1 MKGLRDNCRWAQPS
15 FTVRILNYQV
25 SKTRNAGLLTSAKLS
40 RMTELFATIQ
50 PVVFAAGASSRMGD
64 HKLLLPLA
72 GEPIVR
78 RAVNQLLEAGFSSVT
93 VVLGREPDRVKA
105 ALEGLPC
112 QFALNENYLSDM
124 ESSFRA
130 AIQSFSSEVIAALF
144 TLADQVFLSSLE
156 YQKLLGV
163 FEAEHPLIAASRFD
177 QVIAPPH
184 IFSSELFPV
193 LGLPGRGAK
202 PLIQANLE
210 RTRFVDHAKE
220 LLFDVDTP
228 EDYAQAQKSLP

>member
-1 MKGLRDNCRWAQPS
+1 
-15 FTVRILNYQV
+15 
-25 SKTRNAGLLTSAKLS
+25 
-40 RMTELFATIQ
+40 MTKPIPRIQ

-64 HKLLLPLA
+64 HKLLLSLH
-72 GEPIVR
+72 GETIVR
-78 RAVNQLLEAGFSSVT
+78 RSVNRVLEAGFQSVT

-112 QFALNENYLSDM
+112 EFALNPDYLSGM

-130 AIQSFSSEVIAALF
+130 AIDSFSFPVTAALF
-144 TLADQVFLSSLE
+144 TLADQVFLTSLE
-156 YQKLLGV
+156 YQQLLETFGLEV
-163 FEAEHPLIAASRFD
+163 FEREVLQTERPSIVASRFG

-184 IFSSELFPV
+184 IFSSKLFPT

-210 RTRFVDHAKE
+210 RTRFVDHAPE

-228 EDYAQAQKSLP
+228 EDYALAQKPLR

>member
-1 MKGLRDNCRWAQPS
+1 VPK
-15 FTVRILNYQV
+15 
-25 SKTRNAGLLTSAKLS
+25 
-40 RMTELFATIQ
+40 LFATIQ

-64 HKLLLPLA
+64 HKLLLELA

-78 RAVNQLLEAGFSSVT
+78 RSVNRLLEAGFSGVT

-105 ALEGLPC
+105 VLEDLPC
-112 QFALNENYLSDM
+112 KFALNPDYLSGM

-130 AIQSFSSEVIAALF
+130 AIDSFSSEVTAALF

-156 YQKLLGV
+156 YQKLLEV
-163 FEAEHPLIAASRFD
+163 FEAEQPLIAASRFGE
-177 QVIAPPH
+177 VIAPPH
-184 IFSSELFPV
+184 VFSSELFPI
-193 LGLPGRGAK
+193 LGMPGRGAK

-210 RTRFVDHAKE
+210 RVQFVDHAPD

-228 EDYAQAQKSLP
+228 DDYALAQKTLS

>member
-1 MKGLRDNCRWAQPS
+1 M
-15 FTVRILNYQV
+15 
-25 SKTRNAGLLTSAKLS
+25 
-40 RMTELFATIQ
+40 IQ
-50 PVVFAAGASSRMGD
+50 PVVFAAGASSRMGE

-78 RAVNQLLEAGFSSVT
+78 RSVNQLLEAGFSSVT
-93 VVLGREPDRVKA
+93 VVLGREPDRIRA

-112 QFALNENYLSDM
+112 EFAFNPDYLSGM

-130 AIQSFSSEVIAALF
+130 AIESFSSDVTAALF
-144 TLADQVFLSSLE
+144 TLADQVFLTSLE
-156 YQKLLGV
+156 YQRLLETFGPEV
-163 FEAEHPLIAASRFD
+163 FEAEHPLIAASRFGE
-177 QVIAPPH
+177 VIAPPH
-184 IFSSELFPV
+184 IFSSQLFPI

-228 EDYAQAQKSLP
+228 EDYAQAQIAFS

>member
-1 MKGLRDNCRWAQPS
+1 VKHELLGFAVQ
-15 FTVRILNYQV
+15 ILNYQV
-25 SKTRNAGLLTSAKLS
+25 SRVRNAASVTRACKLRRVTKLLT
-40 RMTELFATIQ
+40 TIQ

-78 RAVNQLLEAGFSSVT
+78 RSVNQLLEAGFSSVT
-93 VVLGREPDRVKA
+93 VVLGREPDRVKL
-105 ALEGLPC
+105 ALEDLPC
-112 QFALNENYLSDM
+112 EFALNKNYLSGM

-130 AIQSFSSEVIAALF
+130 AIDSFSSEVTAALF

-156 YQKLLGV
+156 YQKVLEV
-163 FEAEHPLIAASRFD
+163 YQTENPLIAASRFGE
-177 QVIAPPH
+177 VIAPPH

-202 PLIQANLE
+202 PLIQANLK
-210 RTRFVDHAKE
+210 RVQFVDHARE

-228 EDYAQAQKSLP
+228 EDYAQAQKTLS

>member
-1 MKGLRDNCRWAQPS
+1 
-15 FTVRILNYQV
+15 
-25 SKTRNAGLLTSAKLS
+25 
-40 RMTELFATIQ
+40 
-50 PVVFAAGASSRMGD
+50 MGD
-64 HKLLLPLA
+64 HKLLLELA

-78 RAVNQLLEAGFSSVT
+78 RSVNRVLEAGFSSVT

-112 QFALNENYLSDM
+112 EFALNPDFLSGM

-130 AIQSFSSEVIAALF
+130 AIDSFSSEVDAALF
-144 TLADQVFLSSLE
+144 TLADQVFLTSLE
-156 YQKLLGV
+156 YQRLLETFGLEV
-163 FEAEHPLIAASRFD
+163 YRTESDGAEHPLIVASRYGE
-177 QVIAPPH
+177 VIAPPH
-184 IFSSELFPV
+184 VFSSEFFPI

-210 RTRFVDHAKE
+210 RTRFVDHAPE

-228 EDYAQAQKSLP
+228 EDYAQAKITLR

>member
-1 MKGLRDNCRWAQPS
+1 
-15 FTVRILNYQV
+15 
-25 SKTRNAGLLTSAKLS
+25 
-40 RMTELFATIQ
+40 
-50 PVVFAAGASSRMGD
+50 MGD
-64 HKLLLPLA
+64 HKLLLKLA

-78 RAVNQLLEAGFSSVT
+78 RAVKQLLEAGFSSVT
-93 VVLGREPDRVKA
+93 VVLGREPDRIKA

-112 QFALNENYLSDM
+112 EFALNENYLSGM

-130 AIQSFSSEVIAALF
+130 AIDSFPSEVTAALF

-163 FEAEHPLIAASRFD
+163 FDAEHPLIVASRFD

-184 IFSSELFPV
+184 VFSSELFPI

-210 RTRFVDHAKE
+210 RTRFVDHAPH

-228 EDYAQAQKSLP
+228 EDYAQAQKTLS

>member
-1 MKGLRDNCRWAQPS
+1 
-15 FTVRILNYQV
+15 
-25 SKTRNAGLLTSAKLS
+25 
-40 RMTELFATIQ
+40 MTKPISTIQ

-64 HKLLLPLA
+64 HKLLLELA

-78 RAVNQLLEAGFSSVT
+78 RAVNCVLETGFQNVT
-93 VVLGREPDRVKA
+93 VVLGREPNRVKV

-112 QFALNENYLSDM
+112 EFALNEHYLSGM

-130 AIQSFSSEVIAALF
+130 AIDSFSSEVTAALF

-156 YQKLLGV
+156 YQKLLEV
-163 FEAEHPLIAASRFD
+163 FEREHPLIAASRFGE
-177 QVIAPPH
+177 VIAPPH
-184 IFSSELFPV
+184 IFSSELFPI

-210 RTRFVDHAKE
+210 RTRFVNHARE

-228 EDYAQAQKSLP
+228 EDYAQAQKTLS

>member
-1 MKGLRDNCRWAQPS
+1 M
-15 FTVRILNYQV
+15 
-25 SKTRNAGLLTSAKLS
+25 
-40 RMTELFATIQ
+40 IQ
-50 PVVFAAGASSRMGD
+50 PVVFAAGASTRMGD

-78 RAVNQLLEAGFSSVT
+78 RSVNRLLEAGFQSVA

-112 QFALNENYLSDM
+112 EFALNPDYLSGM

-130 AIQSFSSEVIAALF
+130 AIDSFSSEVSAALF
-144 TLADQVFLSSLE
+144 TLADQVFLTSLE
-156 YQKLLGV
+156 YQRLLETFGLEV
-163 FEAEHPLIAASRFD
+163 FQAERPLIVASRFGK
-177 QVIAPPH
+177 VIAPPH
-184 IFSSELFPV
+184 IFSSELFPI
-193 LGLPGRGAK
+193 LGLPGHGAK

-210 RTRFVDHAKE
+210 RTQFVDHAPE

-228 EDYAQAQKSLP
+228 EDYAQAKTTLS

>member
-1 MKGLRDNCRWAQPS
+1 
-15 FTVRILNYQV
+15 
-25 SKTRNAGLLTSAKLS
+25 
-40 RMTELFATIQ
+40 
-50 PVVFAAGASSRMGD
+50 MGD
-64 HKLLLPLA
+64 HKLLLPLG

-78 RAVNQLLEAGFSSVT
+78 RSVKRLLEAGFTGVT

-112 QFALNENYLSDM
+112 EFALNPDYLSGM

-130 AIQSFSSEVIAALF
+130 AIESFSSEVTAALF
-144 TLADQVFLSSLE
+144 TLADQVFLTSLE
-156 YQKLLGV
+156 YQKLLET
-163 FEAEHPLIAASRFD
+163 FRLEPEDPLIAASRYD
-177 QVIAPPH
+177 EVIAPPH
-184 IFSSELFPV
+184 VFSSELFPI

-210 RTRFVDHAKE
+210 RTRFVDHATH

-228 EDYAQAQKSLP
+228 EDYALAQKPPV

>member
-1 MKGLRDNCRWAQPS
+1 
-15 FTVRILNYQV
+15 V
-25 SKTRNAGLLTSAKLS
+25 TRFL
-40 RMTELFATIQ
+40 ATIQ

-64 HKLLLPLA
+64 HKLLLELG

-78 RAVNQLLEAGFSSVT
+78 RAVNQLLEVGFPGVT

-112 QFALNENYLSDM
+112 EFALNPDYLSGM

-130 AIQSFSSEVIAALF
+130 AIDSFSFPVTAALF
-144 TLADQVFLSSLE
+144 TLADQVFLTSLE
-156 YQKLLGV
+156 YQKLLEV
-163 FEAEHPLIAASRFD
+163 YQTQHPLIAASRFGE
-177 QVIAPPH
+177 VIAPPH
-184 IFSSELFPV
+184 VFSNELFPI

-210 RTRFVDHAKE
+210 RTQFVDHAPE

-228 EDYAQAQKSLP
+228 EDYALAQQTLR

>member
-1 MKGLRDNCRWAQPS
+1 M
-15 FTVRILNYQV
+15 
-25 SKTRNAGLLTSAKLS
+25 
-40 RMTELFATIQ
+40 IQ

-72 GEPIVR
+72 GDPMVR

-93 VVLGREPDRVKA
+93 VVLGREPERVKA

-112 QFALNENYLSDM
+112 EFALNTNYLSGM

-130 AIQSFSSEVIAALF
+130 AIDSFSSEVTAALF
-144 TLADQVFLSSLE
+144 TLADQVFLSNLE
-156 YQKLLGV
+156 YQRLLETFRLEI
-163 FEAEHPLIAASRFD
+163 FETERPLITASRFGE
-177 QVIAPPH
+177 VIAPPH
-184 IFSSELFPV
+184 IFLSGLFPI

-210 RTRFVDHAKE
+210 RTRFVDHAPE

-228 EDYAQAQKSLP
+228 EDYAQAKITLR

>member
-1 MKGLRDNCRWAQPS
+1 
-15 FTVRILNYQV
+15 
-25 SKTRNAGLLTSAKLS
+25 
-40 RMTELFATIQ
+40 
-50 PVVFAAGASSRMGD
+50 MGD

-78 RAVNQLLEAGFSSVT
+78 RAVNQVLEAGFSSVT
-93 VVLGREPDRVKA
+93 VVLGREPDRVQA
-105 ALEGLPC
+105 ALKGLPC
-112 QFALNENYLSDM
+112 EFALNPEYLSGM

-130 AIQSFSSEVIAALF
+130 AIDSFSSKVTAALF
-144 TLADQVFLSSLE
+144 TLADQVFLTNLE
-156 YQKLLGV
+156 YQKLLEV
-163 FEAEHPLIAASRFD
+163 FEAEHPLIVASRFGE
-177 QVIAPPH
+177 VIAPPH

-210 RTRFVDHAKE
+210 RTRFVDHARE

-228 EDYAQAQKSLP
+228 EDYAQAQKTLL

>member
-1 MKGLRDNCRWAQPS
+1 VPK
-15 FTVRILNYQV
+15 
-25 SKTRNAGLLTSAKLS
+25 
-40 RMTELFATIQ
+40 LFATIQ

-64 HKLLLPLA
+64 HKLLLELA

-78 RAVNQLLEAGFSSVT
+78 RSVNRLLEAGFSGVT

-105 ALEGLPC
+105 VLEDLPC
-112 QFALNENYLSDM
+112 KFALNPDYLSGM

-130 AIQSFSSEVIAALF
+130 AIDSFSSEVTAALF

-156 YQKLLGV
+156 YQKLLKV
-163 FEAEHPLIAASRFD
+163 FEAEQPLIAASRFGE
-177 QVIAPPH
+177 VIAPPH
-184 IFSSELFPV
+184 VFSSELFPI
-193 LGLPGRGAK
+193 LGMPGRGAK

-210 RTRFVDHAKE
+210 RVQFVDHAPD

-228 EDYAQAQKSLP
+228 DDYALAQKTLS

>member
-1 MKGLRDNCRWAQPS
+1 
-15 FTVRILNYQV
+15 
-25 SKTRNAGLLTSAKLS
+25 
-40 RMTELFATIQ
+40 
-50 PVVFAAGASSRMGD
+50 MGD
-64 HKLLLPLA
+64 HKLLLPLG

-78 RAVNQLLEAGFSSVT
+78 RSVKRLLEAGFPGVR

-112 QFALNENYLSDM
+112 EFALNPDYLSGM

-130 AIQSFSSEVIAALF
+130 AIKSFSSEVTAALF
-144 TLADQVFLSSLE
+144 TLADQVFLTNLE
-156 YQKLLGV
+156 YQKLLETYGLET
-163 FEAEHPLIAASRFD
+163 FRLEPEDPLIVASRYGE
-177 QVIAPPH
+177 VIAPPH
-184 IFSSELFPV
+184 LFSSELFPI

-210 RTRFVDHAKE
+210 RTRFVDHAPE

-228 EDYAQAQKSLP
+228 KDYALAQKTLL

>member
-1 MKGLRDNCRWAQPS
+1 M
-15 FTVRILNYQV
+15 
-25 SKTRNAGLLTSAKLS
+25 
-40 RMTELFATIQ
+40 IQ

-78 RAVNQLLEAGFSSVT
+78 RSVNRLLEAGFQSVT

-112 QFALNENYLSDM
+112 EFAFNPDYLSGM

-130 AIQSFSSEVIAALF
+130 AIDSFSCEVSAALF
-144 TLADQVFLSSLE
+144 TLADQVFLTKLE
-156 YQKLLGV
+156 YQKLLEV
-163 FEAEHPLIAASRFD
+163 YQTEHPLIAASRFGE
-177 QVIAPPH
+177 VIAPPH
-184 IFSSELFPV
+184 VFSSKLFPI

-210 RTRFVDHAKE
+210 RTRFVNHAPE

-228 EDYAQAQKSLP
+228 EDYTLAQQTLR

>member
-1 MKGLRDNCRWAQPS
+1 
-15 FTVRILNYQV
+15 
-25 SKTRNAGLLTSAKLS
+25 
-40 RMTELFATIQ
+40 
-50 PVVFAAGASSRMGD
+50 MGD

-78 RAVNQLLEAGFSSVT
+78 RSVKQLLEAGFPGVT
-93 VVLGREPDRVKA
+93 VVLGREPDRIKA

-112 QFALNENYLSDM
+112 EFALNPDYLSGM

-130 AIQSFSSEVIAALF
+130 AIDSFSSEVTAALF

-156 YQKLLGV
+156 YQRLLETFGSEV
-163 FEAEHPLIAASRFD
+163 DQTERPLIAASRYGE
-177 QVIAPPH
+177 VIAPPH
-184 IFSSELFPV
+184 VFSSELFPI

-210 RTRFVDHAKE
+210 RTRFVDHAPE

-228 EDYAQAQKSLP
+228 KDYALAQKTLL

>member
-1 MKGLRDNCRWAQPS
+1 VTK
-15 FTVRILNYQV
+15 F
-25 SKTRNAGLLTSAKLS
+25 
-40 RMTELFATIQ
+40 FATIQ

-64 HKLLLPLA
+64 HKLLLELA
-72 GEPIVR
+72 GEPIVCR
-78 RAVNQLLEAGFSSVT
+78 SVNRLLEAGFQSVT
-93 VVLGREPDRVKA
+93 VVLGREPDLVKA

-112 QFALNENYLSDM
+112 EFALNPDYLSGM

-130 AIQSFSSEVIAALF
+130 AIDSFSSEVTAALF
-144 TLADQVFLSSLE
+144 TLADQVFLSKLE
-156 YQKLLGV
+156 YQKLLEV
-163 FEAEHPLIAASRFD
+163 FQAENPLIAASRFGK
-177 QVIAPPH
+177 VIAPPH

-210 RTRFVDHAKE
+210 RVRFVDHAID

-228 EDYAQAQKSLP
+228 EDYAQAQQTLL

>member
-1 MKGLRDNCRWAQPS
+1 MVLDWTTR
-15 FTVRILNYQV
+15 RILADHQV
-25 SKTRNAGLLTSAKLS
+25 
-40 RMTELFATIQ
+40 IQ

-64 HKLLLPLA
+64 HKLLLPLG

-78 RAVNQLLEAGFSSVT
+78 RSVKQVLEAGFPGVT
-93 VVLGREPDRVKA
+93 VVLGREPDLVKA

-112 QFALNENYLSDM
+112 EFALNPAYLSGM

-130 AIQSFSSEVIAALF
+130 VIESFSSEVTAALF

-163 FEAEHPLIAASRFD
+163 FKAENPLIAASRFD

-193 LGLPGRGAK
+193 LGLSGHGAK
-202 PLIQANLE
+202 PLIHANLE
-210 RTRFVDHAKE
+210 RTRFVDHVRG
-220 LLFDVDTP
+220 LLFDVDTI
-228 EDYAQAQKSLP
+228 EDYAQAQKRHSETLS

>member
-1 MKGLRDNCRWAQPS
+1 
-15 FTVRILNYQV
+15 
-25 SKTRNAGLLTSAKLS
+25 
-40 RMTELFATIQ
+40 
-50 PVVFAAGASSRMGD
+50 MGD
-64 HKLLLPLA
+64 HKLLLELA

-78 RAVNQLLEAGFSSVT
+78 RAVNCVLETGFQNVT
-93 VVLGREPDRVKA
+93 VVLGREPNRVKV

-112 QFALNENYLSDM
+112 EFALNEHYLSGM

-130 AIQSFSSEVIAALF
+130 AIDSFSSEVTAALF

-156 YQKLLGV
+156 YQKLLEV
-163 FEAEHPLIAASRFD
+163 FEREHPLIAASRFGE
-177 QVIAPPH
+177 VIAPPH
-184 IFSSELFPV
+184 IFSSELFPI

-210 RTRFVDHAKE
+210 RTRFVNHARE

-228 EDYAQAQKSLP
+228 EDYAQAQKTLS

>member
-1 MKGLRDNCRWAQPS
+1 VTKS
-15 FTVRILNYQV
+15 
-25 SKTRNAGLLTSAKLS
+25 
-40 RMTELFATIQ
+40 FATIQ

-64 HKLLLPLA
+64 HKLLLELG

-78 RAVNQLLEAGFSSVT
+78 RSVNQLLEAGFSSVT

-112 QFALNENYLSDM
+112 EFALNPDYLLGM

-130 AIQSFSSEVIAALF
+130 AIDSFSSEVTAALF
-144 TLADQVFLSSLE
+144 TLADQVFLTKLE
-156 YQKLLGV
+156 YQKL
-163 FEAEHPLIAASRFD
+163 FELFQTEHPLIAASRFGE
-177 QVIAPPH
+177 VIAPPH
-184 IFSSELFPV
+184 IFSSALFAV

-202 PLIQANLE
+202 PLIQAYLE
-210 RTRFVDHAKE
+210 RTRFVDHARE

-228 EDYAQAQKSLP
+228 KDYAQAQKIHSETLS

>member
-1 MKGLRDNCRWAQPS
+1 MRLDFA
-15 FTVRILNYQV
+15 VRILNYQV
-25 SKTRNAGLLTSAKLS
+25 SRARNAGLLTSACKL
-40 RMTELFATIQ
+40 RCVTKVFTTIQ

-78 RAVNQLLEAGFSSVT
+78 RAVNQLLEAEFSSVT
-93 VVLGREPDRVKA
+93 VVLGREPDLVKA

-112 QFALNENYLSDM
+112 KFALNEAYLSGM

-130 AIQSFSSEVIAALF
+130 AIDSFSNEVTAALF
-144 TLADQVFLSSLE
+144 TLADQVFLTNLE
-156 YQKLLGV
+156 YQKLLEV
-163 FEAEHPLIAASRFD
+163 FQAERPLIVASRFGE
-177 QVIAPPH
+177 VIAPPH
-184 IFSSELFPV
+184 VFSSELFPI

-202 PLIQANLE
+202 PLIQTNLE
-210 RTRFVDHAKE
+210 RVRFVDHAPE

-228 EDYAQAQKSLP
+228 EDYAQAKITLR

>member
-1 MKGLRDNCRWAQPS
+1 
-15 FTVRILNYQV
+15 
-25 SKTRNAGLLTSAKLS
+25 
-40 RMTELFATIQ
+40 
-50 PVVFAAGASSRMGD
+50 MGN
-64 HKLLLPLA
+64 HKLLLELG

-78 RAVNQLLEAGFSSVT
+78 RSVNHVLEAGFSSVT

-112 QFALNENYLSDM
+112 EFALNPDYLSGM
-124 ESSFRA
+124 ESSFCA
-130 AIQSFSSEVIAALF
+130 AIDSFSSEVTAALF

-156 YQKLLGV
+156 YQRLLETFGLEV
-163 FEAEHPLIAASRFD
+163 FQAENPLIAASRFGE
-177 QVIAPPH
+177 VIAPPH
-184 IFSSELFPV
+184 VFSSELFPI

-210 RTRFVDHAKE
+210 RTRFVDHAPE

-228 EDYAQAQKSLP
+228 EDYAQAKITLR

>member
-1 MKGLRDNCRWAQPS
+1 
-15 FTVRILNYQV
+15 
-25 SKTRNAGLLTSAKLS
+25 
-40 RMTELFATIQ
+40 
-50 PVVFAAGASSRMGD
+50 MGE

-72 GEPIVR
+72 GEPIVCR
-78 RAVNQLLEAGFSSVT
+78 SVNQLLEAGFQNVT

-112 QFALNENYLSDM
+112 QFAMNPDYLSGM

-130 AIQSFSSEVIAALF
+130 AIDSFSSETTAALF
-144 TLADQVFLSSLE
+144 TLADQIFLTNLE
-156 YQKLLGV
+156 YQRLL
-163 FEAEHPLIAASRFD
+163 EAFGLEVYQAQHPLIAASRFGP
-177 QVIAPPH
+177 VIAPPH
-184 IFSSELFPV
+184 IFSSELFPI

-210 RTRFVDHAKE
+210 RTRFVNHAPE

-228 EDYAQAQKSLP
+228 EDYAQAQRTFL